1 MSILQGFPILMQE
14 YKPVLMQEHEHT
26 IERPGPGFEEKVG
39 ARAVRFDLGFEM
51 YMELYRRLRLL

>member
-1 MSILQGFPILMQE
+1 MPYSNARVQS
-14 YKPVLMQEHEHT
+14 VLMQEHEHT
-26 IERPGPGFEEKVG
+26 IERLGPGFEEKAR